1 MSELTAIQKEKLMTD
16 VRTFISDAEE
26 MMRVTAGEAGEAVT
40 DARKRIE
47 AQLQQAR
54 TELVNL
60 QNMVVAKGNAAGKA
74 ADEYVRENPWKSIGI
89 AAGVAGG
96 VALVIGLLAGRR

>member
-54 TELVNL
+54 GELVNL
-60 QNMVVAKGNAAGKA
+60 QNMVVSKGIAAGKA